1 MGDLEPGIVNAQGK
15 RGGFCSV
22 TPEAWSTWGRFVSV
36 WGEVANELVEG
47 NDSLLFDA
55 IHDFS
60 YFKVYKTVGGDGDVV
75 AWIIPHFLG
84 GHLWEDTYVLVVFHG
99 RAKVEFFDVDAELSG
114 TFVGIGDGDIYVE
127 IDIEHTHSGRSGIS
141 G

>member
-1 MGDLEPGIVNAQGK
+1 MW
-15 RGGFCSV
+15 C
-22 TPEAWSTWGRFVSV
+22 
-36 WGEVANELVEG
+36 EVANELVEG

-84 GHLWEDTYVLVVFHG
+84 GHLWEDADVLLVFHG
-99 RAKVEFFDVDAELSG
+99 RAKVEVFDVNAKVSG
-114 TFVGIGDGDIYVE
+114 TFVGIRDGAIYVE
-127 IDIEHTHSGRSGIS
+127 IDIEHTHGGRSGIS
-141 G
+141 RVV